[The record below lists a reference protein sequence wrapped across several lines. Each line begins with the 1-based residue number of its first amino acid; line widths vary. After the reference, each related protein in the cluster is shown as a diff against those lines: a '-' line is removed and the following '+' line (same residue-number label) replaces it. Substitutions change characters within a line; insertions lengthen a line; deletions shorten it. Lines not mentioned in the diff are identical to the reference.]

1 MLVVYMCGSLVSSLG
16 RDLAIAEQHGLSP
29 WHSHEVPR
37 LRLVGLGTI
46 AMMDDQ
52 SYACIDCSMI
62 VG

>member
-1 MLVVYMCGSLVSSLG
+1 LSS
-16 RDLAIAEQHGLSP
+16 